1 MASPIAEDS
10 FQPIWSS
17 GLTRAHGTLHS
28 PSNIPAY
35 SSIWTSIQPRAF
47 SLCREK
53 QPIPSGQGTQCI
65 VLLDSDPQTMSH
77 KGSWPLLLSHHG
89 REAYSYSYLLL
100 SVVPSPNHLVSLP
113 REPMQLQNPSYSLAW
128 TGNQVSSQSENRLF
142 SANSTTPNLIAWAVA
157 SPQNRP

>member
-1 MASPIAEDS
+1 MEHCTAHPTSLLTAASE
-10 FQPIWSS
+10 Q
-17 GLTRAHGTLHS
+17 
-28 PSNIPAY
+28 
-35 SSIWTSIQPRAF
+35 SIQPRAF

-65 VLLDSDPQTMSH
+65 VLLDSAPQTISH
-77 KGSWPLLLSHHG
+77 TGSWPLLLSHQG

-113 REPMQLQNPSYSLAW
+113 REAMQLQNPSYSLAW
-128 TGNQVSSQSENRLF
+128 TGNQVSSQSENRLS

>member
-35 SSIWTSIQPRAF
+35 SSIWTKHPAQGFLPLQRKTAHSIWPGNSMH
-47 SLCREK
+47 SLAWLSSPNNKPHRLMA
-53 QPIPSGQGTQCI
+53 PSAIPPGQGSLFILLPTTECSTQ
-65 VLLDSDPQTMSH
+65 SQ
-77 KGSWPLLLSHHG
+77 
-89 REAYSYSYLLL
+89 
-100 SVVPSPNHLVSLP
+100 PSSKPA

-128 TGNQVSSQSENRLF
+128 TGNQVSSQSENRLS